1 MNPAIPLVSLPMGE
15 LGTFLRVEGNPALC
29 RRLAALGF
37 RKGAPISVE
46 QRVSGGG
53 RIVSIAGSRIAL
65 SSEIL
70 ASSYVERAVQ

>member
-1 MNPAIPLVSLPMGE
+1 MNSAIPLVALPMGE

-46 QRVSGGG
+46 QKVSGGG
-53 RIVSIAGSRIAL
+53 RIVSVAGSRIAL

-70 ASSYVERAVQ
+70 ACSYVERDAQ